1 MAYNRIIADRIR
13 EILVDQPN
21 VEEKEMM
28 GGVAF
33 MVNDKMCVGVI
44 KDEMMARIGPELY
57 DEAIEKK
64 GCRPMDFVKKR
75 PMKGW
80 VFIGEEGIDTVKDL
94 EYWIEMALEYNI
106 VSKVSKKK
114 KRTL

>member
-1 MAYNRIIADRIR
+1 MAYDKILADRIR
-13 EILVDQPN
+13 EILVEQPQ

-44 KDEMMARIGPELY
+44 KDEMMARIDPDVY
-57 DEAIEKK
+57 DEALEKK
-64 GCRPMDFVKKR
+64 GCRPMDFTKK

-80 VFIGEEGIDTVKDL
+80 VFISPEGIDKVRDL
-94 EYWIEMALEYNI
+94 EYWIGLALDFNQKAK
-106 VSKVSKKK
+106 SSKKRK
-114 KRTL
+114 

>member
-1 MAYNRIIADRIR
+1 MAYEKILADRIR
-13 EILVDQPN
+13 EILVDQPQ

-44 KDEMMARIGPELY
+44 KDEMMARIDPDVY
-57 DEAIEKK
+57 DEALEKH
-64 GCRPMDFVKKR
+64 GCRPMDFTKK

-80 VFIGEEGIDTVKDL
+80 VFISLEGIDKIKDL
-94 EYWIEMALEYNI
+94 EYWIGLALEFNQ
-106 VSKVSKKK
+106 KTKPSKKK
-114 KRTL
+114 KLKL

>member
-1 MAYNRIIADRIR
+1 MAFDKHLADRIR
-13 EILVDQPN
+13 EILVKQPQ

-44 KDEMMARIGPELY
+44 KDEMMARIGPDAF
-57 DEAIEKK
+57 DEAIEKH
-64 GCRPMDFVKKR
+64 GCRPMDFTKK

-80 VFIGEEGIDTVKDL
+80 VFISPEAIDRVKDL
-94 EYWIEMALEYNI
+94 EYWIELALEYNL
-106 VSKVSKKK
+106 VSKPTKKK
-114 KRTL
+114 KT